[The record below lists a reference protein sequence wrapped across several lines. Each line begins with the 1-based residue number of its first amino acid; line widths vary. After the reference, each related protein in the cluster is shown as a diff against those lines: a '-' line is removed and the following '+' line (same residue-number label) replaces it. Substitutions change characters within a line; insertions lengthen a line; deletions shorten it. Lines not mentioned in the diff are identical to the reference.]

1 MEMSRNTAI
10 LSNDRG
16 MVALDS
22 PVKLKILELLDNGY
36 TSFDE
41 LVEKIHESKIHDICA
56 FA

>member
-36 TSFDE
+36 NS
-41 LVEKIHESKIHDICA
+41 LMNL
-56 FA
+56 